1 MVSFHLKKFS
11 QNGLHTTRT
20 VVLYNYQLSTDT
32 DLENKMFTTAEL
44 KRAKAKKGQGKYK
57 AELVKEL
64 QFAEAELNSMIIQNA
79 PETEIAL
86 KRIAN
91 KCLRDA
97 IVNLLADY

>member
-1 MVSFHLKKFS
+1 MDGIFPFKNFFTKRFTYHKDCG
-11 QNGLHTTRT
+11 NI
-20 VVLYNYQLSTDT
+20 QLSTDT

-91 KCLRDA
+91 KCLRDV
-97 IVNLLADY
+97 IVDLLADY

>member
-1 MVSFHLKKFS
+1 MVSFHLKIFTKLFTYHKDR
-11 QNGLHTTRT
+11 GTI
-20 VVLYNYQLSTDT
+20 QLSTDT

-79 PETEIAL
+79 PEAEIAL

-97 IVNLLADY
+97 IVDLLADY

>member
-1 MVSFHLKKFS
+1 MVSFHLKNFTKRFT
-11 QNGLHTTRT
+11 NHKDCGTI
-20 VVLYNYQLSTDT
+20 QLSTDT

-97 IVNLLADY
+97 IVDLLADY

>member
-1 MVSFHLKKFS
+1 MVSFHLKIFTKRFTYHKDC
-11 QNGLHTTRT
+11 GTI
-20 VVLYNYQLSTDT
+20 QLSTDT

-97 IVNLLADY
+97 IVVLLADY

>member
-1 MVSFHLKKFS
+1 MVSFHLKIFTKRFTYHKDR
-11 QNGLHTTRT
+11 GTI
-20 VVLYNYQLSTDT
+20 QLSTDT
-32 DLENKMFTTAEL
+32 DLENEMFTTAEL

-97 IVNLLADY
+97 IVDLLADY

>member
-1 MVSFHLKKFS
+1 MVSFYLKIFTKRFTYHKDR
-11 QNGLHTTRT
+11 GTI
-20 VVLYNYQLSTDT
+20 QLSTDM
-32 DLENKMFTTAEL
+32 DWRIKMFTTAEL

-97 IVNLLADY
+97 IVDLLADY

>member
-1 MVSFHLKKFS
+1 
-11 QNGLHTTRT
+11 
-20 VVLYNYQLSTDT
+20 
-32 DLENKMFTTAEL
+32 MFTTAEL
-44 KRAKAKKGQGKYK
+44 KRAKAKPGEGKHK

-91 KCLRDA
+91 KCLRDS
-97 IVNLLADY
+97 IVDLLADY

>member
-1 MVSFHLKKFS
+1 MVSFHLKNFTKQFTYHKDR
-11 QNGLHTTRT
+11 GTI
-20 VVLYNYQLSTDT
+20 QLSTDT

-97 IVNLLADY
+97 IVDLLADY

>member
-1 MVSFHLKKFS
+1 MVSFHLKIFIKWFTYHKDC
-11 QNGLHTTRT
+11 GTI
-20 VVLYNYQLSTDT
+20 QLSTDT

-64 QFAEAELNSMIIQNA
+64 QFAEAELNSMIIRNA

-97 IVNLLADY
+97 IVDLLADY

>member
-1 MVSFHLKKFS
+1 MVSFHLKNFTK
-11 QNGLHTTRT
+11 QLTYHKDCGTI
-20 VVLYNYQLSTDT
+20 QLSTDT

-97 IVNLLADY
+97 IVDLLADY

>member
-1 MVSFHLKKFS
+1 MVSFHLKIFTKRFTYHKDR
-11 QNGLHTTRT
+11 GTI
-20 VVLYNYQLSTDT
+20 QLSTDT

-97 IVNLLADY
+97 IVDLLADY

>member
-1 MVSFHLKKFS
+1 MVSFHLKIFTKQFTYHKDC
-11 QNGLHTTRT
+11 GTI
-20 VVLYNYQLSTDT
+20 QLSTDM

-97 IVNLLADY
+97 IVDLLADY

>member
-1 MVSFHLKKFS
+1 
-11 QNGLHTTRT
+11 
-20 VVLYNYQLSTDT
+20 
-32 DLENKMFTTAEL
+32 MFTTAEL

-97 IVNLLADY
+97 IVVLLADY

>member
-1 MVSFHLKKFS
+1 MVSFHLKNFTKQFTYHKDR
-11 QNGLHTTRT
+11 GTI
-20 VVLYNYQLSTDT
+20 QLSTTDT

-97 IVNLLADY
+97 IVDLLADY